1 MLLSKEDI
9 EIILAMFEGQELL
22 LKQKN
27 AMKKLQLMKEQMECN
42 ETFQSRMLEIRKEFE
57 DLIKE

>member
-1 MLLSKEDI
+1 MPLSKEDI

-22 LKQKN
+22 IKQQN
-27 AMKKLQLMKEQMECN
+27 ALKKLQLMKEQMECN
-42 ETFQSRMLEIRKEFE
+42 ETFQNRMLEIRKEFE